1 MDRTAHF
8 TLRKVAQMRTIIGT
22 FPPTS
27 HWKAGCSEI
36 LESNYSHCKTAI
48 CLAKHLG
55 KFNKLFQRWGLA
67 FTGHRFSEHPSL
79 SHADELVCRY
89 EAPDRGVKWMVCT
102 LSRP

>member
-1 MDRTAHF
+1 
-8 TLRKVAQMRTIIGT
+8 
-22 FPPTS
+22 
-27 HWKAGCSEI
+27 
-36 LESNYSHCKTAI
+36 
-48 CLAKHLG
+48 
-55 KFNKLFQRWGLA
+55 LA